1 MLKNL
6 NETELQWVV
15 PKIEKSLLWVFQ
27 SVCQWVSDRQ
37 RASYELNPLGQ
48 LKKFS
53 KYIKNCSF
61 GTWLWNAKN
70 ENQVLL
76 IPHLVLYWYISASWV
91 FQL

>member
-48 LKKFS
+48 LKSFLNISKIAHLALDYEMPKMKIKF
-53 KYIKNCSF
+53 Y
-61 GTWLWNAKN
+61 
-70 ENQVLL
+70 
-76 IPHLVLYWYISASWV
+76 
-91 FQL
+91 